1 MSYLITS
8 DYKKQIQSD
17 NLSQITGNDTSIL
30 NSAELTAIEET
41 QSYLVQKYD
50 LSNEFQSLLA
60 FDSAVVYKGNT
71 RVYLDSDTYNQ
82 SANYVVGNA
91 VINANNYY
99 ICKADTT
106 GTFDVNAWTLIN
118 PQYTIYYAQYPY
130 QVFDFNTQYSV
141 GDKVFWKDKI
151 YTCLI
156 ATQPLG
162 QDTALQ
168 YRTYQNIPD
177 LNISPD
183 NINNGSFYWKFES
196 DYSVPANTAITAT
209 TYWTQG
215 DNRSQQLLTFLIDIT
230 LYHLHSRI
238 SPRNIPELRV
248 KRYDDAIRWLKAV
261 GKGDVTA
268 NLPLLKPAQG
278 SRIRYGGNVK
288 NINSY

>member
-1 MSYLITS
+1 MPYLIS
-8 DYKKQIQSD
+8 ADYKKQIQVD
-17 NLSQITGNDTSIL
+17 NLNQIIGNDSSVL
-30 NSAELTAIEET
+30 NATELTAIEEAK
-41 QSYLVQKYD
+41 SYLVQKYD
-50 LSNEFQSLLA
+50 FANEFQPLLV
-60 FDSAVVYKGNT
+60 FDSTVVYKANA
-71 RVYLDSDTYNQ
+71 RVYLD
-82 SANYVVGNA
+82 APAYVSTSSYDSGNA
-91 VINANNYY
+91 VINAGNYY
-99 ICKADTT
+99 ICKSTTT
-106 GTFDVNAWTLIN
+106 GTFDATAWTLIA
-118 PQYTIYYAQYPY
+118 PQYTIYFSQYPFP
-130 QVFDFNTQYSV
+130 VFDYNTQYSV

-151 YTCLI
+151 YSSLI

-162 QDTALQ
+162 QETALQ

-196 DYSVPANTAITAT
+196 DYSIPANTAITAT

-261 GKGDVTA
+261 SKAEVTA